1 MKEKIKNL
9 DTKSYIIIILF
20 IMCFF
25 FIFKW
30 SFDSNNHKKERTEL
44 ERNNRKLKNDRK
56 FLDREFD
63 KMSNKIKEDSIIIY
77 NSRIEIQEINNEI
90 KLKDDIISV
99 IENDIEIYK
108 KEIKE
113 RKKEIQYLRQNP
125 KNRTGEELLK
135 SIKEKTK

>member
-30 SFDSNNHKKERTEL
+30 SFDSNNNKKERTEL